1 MADNTT
7 DAMNMAKDATGSSLD
22 DNTQKK
28 IKDLITPI
36 ITSMGAAALTA
47 AAVAVISELVVTNV
61 KEEDVTGDRNLKPTE
76 QDTTVSKSEA
86 AASETEGKLSKDG
99 VSAQDGNIKAAE
111 TEAKASTGE
120 ATAAES
126 GAQAVRTKA
135 GASDIE
141 VKALK
146 IT

>member
-1 MADNTT
+1 MALS
-7 DAMNMAKDATGSSLD
+7 AEEKAEIEMAVMPA
-22 DNTQKK
+22 
-28 IKDLITPI
+28 
-36 ITSMGAAALTA
+36 ITSVSTSLAVGAITE
-47 AAVAVISELVVTNV
+47 AVKMLATTNYHQS
-61 KEEDVTGDRNLKPTE
+61 DLTGDKNMKPTE
-76 QDTTVSKSEA
+76 EKVTVSKSDA
-86 AASETEGKLSKDG
+86 AASETEGKLAKDG

-111 TEAKASTGE
+111 TEAKASSGE

-126 GAQAVRTKA
+126 GAQALRTKA

>member
-1 MADNTT
+1 MANNTT
-7 DAMNMAKDATGSSLD
+7 DAMNMAKDAAGSSLD
-22 DNTQKK
+22 DNTQNK
-28 IKDLITPI
+28 IKELITPI

-61 KEEDVTGDRNLKPTE
+61 KEEDVTGDRNVKPTE
-76 QDTTVSKSEA
+76 QDTTVSKTEA

>member
-1 MADNTT
+1 M
-7 DAMNMAKDATGSSLD
+7 MFSTGM
-22 DNTQKK
+22 
-28 IKDLITPI
+28 
-36 ITSMGAAALTA
+36 TS
-47 AAVAVISELVVTNV
+47 E
-61 KEEDVTGDRNLKPTE
+61 
-76 QDTTVSKSEA
+76 
-86 AASETEGKLSKDG
+86 
-99 VSAQDGNIKAAE
+99 
-111 TEAKASTGE
+111 EAKAATGE

>member
-1 MADNTT
+1 MALS
-7 DAMNMAKDATGSSLD
+7 AEEKAEIEKAVM
-22 DNTQKK
+22 
-28 IKDLITPI
+28 PV
-36 ITSMGAAALTA
+36 ITSVTTSLAVGAITEAVKMFAA
-47 AAVAVISELVVTNV
+47 TNIH
-61 KEEDVTGDRNLKPTE
+61 ESDLTGDRNLKPTE

-111 TEAKASTGE
+111 TEAKASSGE

-126 GAQAVRTKA
+126 GAQALRTKA